1 MGLLVATEYQ
11 KIKDY
16 MSGAELLS
24 NSPYPGGLLKPVATG
39 GMSDRPNEARGQN
52 QGHEN
57 ETSREQ
63 DLDETVQKD
72 GEWHITMVARS
83 VDVLAAK
90 ND

>member
-1 MGLLVATEYQ
+1 MGLQVATEYQ

-24 NSPYPGGLLKPVATG
+24 NSPYPGGVLKPTA
-39 GMSDRPNEARGQN
+39 ARGQN
-52 QGHEN
+52 QEHEN

-72 GEWHITMVARS
+72 GEWNITMAARS